1 MYVSIVISEYKSVYV
16 IKHSELIQ
24 WIEDNPK
31 GTVLLIKTYLE
42 I

>member
-1 MYVSIVISEYKSVYV
+1 MDVSIVISEYKSVYV
-16 IKHSELIQ
+16 IKHSELLN

-31 GTVLLIKTYLE
+31 GTVLVIKTHLE